1 MTAIGSYINWKILI
15 SFVMTIAVGALLAGG
30 VVMAINV
37 TQTSQQLDAARATTV
52 DISTITVT
60 HEGISVALNAE
71 AGAADTTITPSATD
85 ATGVQRAQTVTAGD
99 YVYRIM
105 FESTAVDD
113 DIPAGTISIRWT
125 TNSVEQSASLTV
137 NAAVVGASDKGGFT
151 LLVPGDASD
160 TPEDIQLVYG
170 AS

>member
-1 MTAIGSYINWKILI
+1 MTAVGRYINWKMLV
-15 SFVMTIAVGALLAGG
+15 SFVMTIVVAAILAGG
-30 VVMAINV
+30 VVTAINV

-71 AGAADTTITPSATD
+71 AAAADTTITPSTTD
-85 ATGVQRAQTVTAGD
+85 ATVVRRAQAVTAGD
-99 YVYRIM
+99 FVYRIK

-113 DIPAGTISIRWT
+113 DIPAGTISVRWT

-137 NAAVVGASDKGGFT
+137 NAAVVAASDKGGFT
-151 LLVPGDASD
+151 LLVPGDASN
-160 TPEDIQLVYG
+160 TPENIQLVYG